1 MKAWYV
7 AAVSVLAFFLI
18 TCIVPLSARYPRRYA
33 EFPFGGMNSRLAKN
47 NSRFSENNSRLV
59 RPREFARKLLL

>member
-7 AAVSVLAFFLI
+7 AAMPVLAFFLI
-18 TCIVPLSARYPRRYA
+18 TRIVPLSARHPRRYA
-33 EFPFGGMNSRLAKN
+33 EFPFDGMNSRLAKN

-59 RPREFARKLLL
+59 RTSAVARS